1 MNCTQTMK
9 EKNYFVDLFA
19 GCGGLSLGLENAGF
33 VPAYVNEL
41 DPDAMESYLINRDD
55 EFPLLREKYNSFDIQ
70 ENLTVKKNALDKMNS
85 SFEEDYGIKKGELG
99 LVVGGPPCQGYSAIG
114 IRRTFTVNRKDIPS
128 NYLFK
133 DMIKVINSLS
143 PKAFIFE
150 NVAGLMRGRWTP
162 DGKSGEIWKDVQ
174 SAFMKIKGYNVGFE
188 LVHAK
193 SYGVP
198 QNRPRIIMVGLRND
212 FSFEDDNKISGRG
225 LLPDATND
233 FPNPEELFDDLIDDN
248 YRETLM
254 TTKYPSNATTKVQK
268 KLRKKKDGTVSKK
281 GDRLVDH
288 EYSNHADNIIKKFK
302 HMIDN
307 NGEIPEEMKTKKFA
321 QRVIPKK
328 WGDGGPNITATSLPD
343 DFVHYSQ
350 PRSLTV
356 REWARLQMFPDW
368 YRFSGKRTTGGR
380 RRAGDLSK
388 GDWKRETPKYT
399 QIGNAVPVKLAEEIG
414 KHLKSMI
421 S

>member
-1 MNCTQTMK
+1 
-9 EKNYFVDLFA
+9 KNYFVDLFA

-33 VPAYVNEL
+33 IPAYVNEL
-41 DPDAMESYLINRDD
+41 DSDAMESYLINRDE
-55 EFPLLREKYNSFDIQ
+55 EFPLLREKYSSFDIQ
-70 ENLTVKKNALDKMNS
+70 ENLTQKKNALDKMNS

-114 IRRTFTVNRKDIPS
+114 IRRTFTVDRKDIPS

-133 DMIKVINSLS
+133 DMIKVINTLS

-174 SAFMKIKGYNVGFE
+174 SAFMKIKGYEVGFE

-198 QNRPRIIMVGLRND
+198 QNRPRIIMVGLRDD
-212 FSFEDDNKISGRG
+212 FSFEDDNDIPARG

-233 FPNPEELFDDLIDDN
+233 FPNPEELFDDIIDDN
-248 YRETLM
+248 YRETLI

-268 KLRKKKDGTVSKK
+268 KLRKRKDGTVSKK

-288 EYSNHADNIIKKFK
+288 EYSNHADKIIKKFQY
-302 HMIDN
+302 MIDN

-321 QRVIPKK
+321 QRVIPRK
-328 WGDGGPNITATSLPD
+328 WSDGGPNITATSLPD

-414 KHLKSMI
+414 KHLKSII